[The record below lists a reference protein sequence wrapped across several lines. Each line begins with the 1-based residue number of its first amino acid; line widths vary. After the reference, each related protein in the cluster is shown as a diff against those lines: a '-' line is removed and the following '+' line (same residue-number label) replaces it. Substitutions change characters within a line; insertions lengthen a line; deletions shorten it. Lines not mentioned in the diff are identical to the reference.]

1 LVKIVIQGLQFGY
14 KSSLILNDVSFDVG
28 DTQILGILGP
38 NGSGKSTLIKC
49 INKILKPKGS
59 ILIDEI
65 PLNHLSISDIAKKMG
80 YVPQSEAMGM
90 SITVFDA
97 VLMGRRIHMGWKP
110 SSYDL
115 EIVQSILI
123 KMGIDDLA
131 LEDIWEISGGQ
142 RQRVYLARALA
153 QEPTILL
160 LDEPTSSLDIK
171 HQLDTLETL
180 RSLVK
185 ELNISIIMAIHDIN
199 LAARYSDIISL
210 IMDGQIFKIGKPLD
224 ILTPETIFEV
234 YGVHADFYYDTQ
246 GIPVVV
252 PVCSA
257 K

>member
-1 LVKIVIQGLQFGY
+1 MLQ
-14 KSSLILNDVSFDVG
+14 DVSFEVG
-28 DTQILGILGP
+28 ETQILGILGP

-49 INKILKPKGS
+49 INKILKPKGA
-59 ILIDEI
+59 IFIDEKS
-65 PLNHLSISDIAKKMG
+65 LNQLSITDIAKKMG
-80 YVPQSEAMGM
+80 YVPQSEAIGM

-110 SSYDL
+110 SVCDL
-115 EIVQSILI
+115 EVVQSILV

-131 LEDIWEISGGQ
+131 LEDIWELSGGQ

-185 ELNISIIMAIHDIN
+185 DLNISVIMAIHDIN
-199 LAARYSDIISL
+199 LAARYSDTIAL
-210 IMDGQIFKIGKPLD
+210 IMEGQIYKIGKPLE

-234 YGVHADFYYDTQ
+234 YGVHADFYYDPQ
-246 GIPVVV
+246 GIPVVI
-252 PVCSA
+252 PVCSL
-257 K
+257 KKDMHNSIQNGKT

>member
-1 LVKIVIQGLQFGY
+1 MVRILIQGVHFAY
-14 KSSLILNDVSFDVG
+14 NSTLILNDVSCEVG
-28 DTQILGILGP
+28 DRQILGVLGP

-65 PLNHLSISDIAKKMG
+65 PLNQLSIADIAKKMG
-80 YVPQSEAMGM
+80 YVPQSETMGM

-110 SSYDL
+110 SPYDL
-115 EIVQSILI
+115 EIVQSILM
-123 KMGIDDLA
+123 KMSIDNLA
-131 LEDIWEISGGQ
+131 LEDIWELSGGQ

-160 LDEPTSSLDIK
+160 LDEPTSNLDIK

-180 RSLVK
+180 KSLVNT
-185 ELNISIIMAIHDIN
+185 LNISVIMAIHDIN
-199 LAARYSDIISL
+199 LAARYSDTIAL
-210 IMDGQIFKIGKPLD
+210 IMDGQIFKIGKPLE
-224 ILTPETIFEV
+224 ILTPETIFDV
-234 YGVHADFYYDTQ
+234 YGVHADFYSDAK

-252 PVCSA
+252 PVYSER
-257 K
+257 